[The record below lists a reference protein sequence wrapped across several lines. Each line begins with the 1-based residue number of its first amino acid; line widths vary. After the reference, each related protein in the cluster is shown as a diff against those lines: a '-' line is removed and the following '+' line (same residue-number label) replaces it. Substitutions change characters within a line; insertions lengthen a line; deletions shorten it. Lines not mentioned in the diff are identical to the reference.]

1 MFQKGTLSGTIVA
14 TDRISIPSGDNL
26 SNINSR
32 TLVPSS
38 GSLAYEPSTNLIYYG
53 DTEKWNLFGS
63 GPQGCTGCTGP
74 TGLGSTGPTGLGAT
88 GPTGMDGKTG
98 PTGLG
103 ATGMTG
109 VAGSS
114 SIGIEALITNN
125 GTATQPFTRV
135 GAESIW
141 TSNGGTNLAPNFG
154 TTTAIW
160 APFGSATSYITIT
173 PGALNVPDFFV
184 CSKNI
189 RILRFY
195 TIIQT
200 SVATTSRWRTNIF
213 LNGVNS
219 GTGNYWGAPP
229 NNVGNQRV
237 FGVLELGGIAAGT
250 QITVKIDHVTLP
262 VSTQNNSSY
271 FVIEYD
277 I

>member
-1 MFQKGTLSGTIVA
+1 MFQKGTVSGTIVA
-14 TDRISIPSGDNL
+14 TDRLSIPSGDNL
-26 SNINSR
+26 SNTNSR
-32 TLVPSS
+32 TLIPSS
-38 GSLAYEPSTNLIYYG
+38 GSLAYEINSNRIYYG
-53 DTEKWNLFGS
+53 DTEKWNLIS
-63 GPQGCTGCTGP
+63 NYQGLTGP
-74 TGLGSTGPTGLGAT
+74 TGMDGKTGSTGMDGKTGS
-88 GPTGMDGKTG
+88 TGMDGKTG

-125 GTATQPFTRV
+125 GISTQPFTRV
-135 GAESIW
+135 GTESIW

-229 NNVGNQRV
+229 NNIGNQRV

-250 QITVKIDHVTLP
+250 QITVKIDHNTLP